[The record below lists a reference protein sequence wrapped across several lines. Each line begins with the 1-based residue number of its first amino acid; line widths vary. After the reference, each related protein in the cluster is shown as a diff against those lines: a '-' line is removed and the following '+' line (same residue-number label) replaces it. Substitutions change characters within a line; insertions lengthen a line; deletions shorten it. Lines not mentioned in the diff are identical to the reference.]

1 MHRDGETTF
10 NHHRR
15 RVISVEDPMRAKIN
29 ARFATVEDAAK
40 ALGVPLSRARKL
52 ARLVDPSRYVN
63 RSVIVDSKVSQK
75 LDGTSLMAA
84 SVERKNG
91 SRPHAKSGPLKRRA
105 AKKTD
110 ASRKR
115 RTRAKASKASR

>member
-1 MHRDGETTF
+1 MK
-10 NHHRR
+10 
-15 RVISVEDPMRAKIN
+15 VKIN
-29 ARFATVEDAAK
+29 ARFATVEDTAK

-52 ARLVDPSRYVN
+52 ARLVDPSRYRN
-63 RSVIVDSKVSQK
+63 RSVTVHSKVSQK
-75 LDGTSLMAA
+75 HDWTSLMAA

-91 SRPHAKSGPLKRRA
+91 SRPHAKSGPLKRKT

-115 RTRAKASKASR
+115 RTRAKVSKASR